1 MTRKRKKD
9 IISPSNDKTQTKRKM
24 ASNSSQNTAASST
37 QANVGQSFIL
47 PPMYHPSSPYY
58 VGQTSLVAFQSTV
71 SNVPTQSGLSN
82 EMLQG
87 IIQRLDSM
95 DSKLNQL
102 NKIQLTVDKI
112 TERLNTLDKKINDI
126 ERSNVFLSEQY
137 EELSSSTIQHS
148 DEISKLKN
156 DMKHINDENLKLKQ
170 KNAEFSDSI
179 TDLKCRSM
187 RDNLLFFGIPENEA
201 FNPTP
206 AVIQSNTSDLNDVY
220 GSSQDIIDPSQPPN
234 MEPMSTTKSTQHV
247 IITTTDEN
255 CVDKCK
261 SFCENILGIKDA
273 KSKIVIQRAHRVGR
287 SIPGKIRPIVAKLE
301 SESKSIIKNALKVI
315 NLKNTPC
322 NVADQYPPEVKD
334 RRKELIPIMVE
345 ARRLGK
351 KAVLVRVFYVK
362 YLCWVYRQLYCS
374 IVMAMNT
381 MCLCY

>member
-58 VGQTSLVAFQSTV
+58 VGQTSPVAFQSAV

-112 TERLNTLDKKINDI
+112 TE
-126 ERSNVFLSEQY
+126 SEQY

-234 MEPMSTTKSTQHV
+234 MEPMSTTQSTQHV

-351 KAVLVRVFYVK
+351 KAVLVRDKLYINN
-362 YLCWVYRQLYCS
+362 QLYS
-374 IVMAMNT
+374 SK
-381 MCLCY
+381 